1 MPRVGAIILAAG
13 MSTRMG
19 TPKFLLPIQ
28 SQPMIHYPIK
38 LALQQNLSPI
48 IIIAGKYLNEIKEAT
63 RVFPTITYIHNESYQ
78 TGMASSLKK
87 GIEGMQGKADAAMIF
102 LADQPFI
109 PGSVVKSML
118 EAYMDGGLIIRP
130 SFAGQDSHPVLFDAS
145 LFPLFAKLQGDEG
158 GRRII
163 NHQPPSSVKRLFFQ
177 DQEAGLDIDTPEV
190 YQKYHER

>member
-19 TPKFLLPIQ
+19 VPKFLLPIQ

-38 LALQQNLSPI
+38 LALQYKLNPI
-48 IIIAGKYLNEIKEAT
+48 LIIAGRHLNEIKEAT
-63 RVFPTITYIHNESYQ
+63 SFFPGITYVHNEHYQ

-87 GIEGMQGKADAAMIF
+87 GIEGMQGKVDAAMIF

-109 PGSVVKSML
+109 PGFVVKSML
-118 EAYMDGGLIIRP
+118 EAYMDGSLIIRP
-130 SFAGQDSHPVLFDAS
+130 CFAGQDSHPVLFDAS

-163 NHQPPSSVKRLFFQ
+163 NHQPSSGVKRLFFE
-177 DQEAGLDIDTPEV
+177 DSEAGLDIDTPED
-190 YQKYHER
+190 YQKYHKR